1 MVSASVKAPPVS
13 FSVYSPSGSLLKIAS
28 VLPEVHVMESAVLLP
43 TVIFLLFSTVTS
55 SSVAPLS
62 SGLVSVRISVAPVTS
77 CFPVMSL
84 LPMVSLE
91 VSSSITILLSSLV
104 SPFTF
109 PTLPSAPTSKFI
121 SSVFLVKPSG
131 AVVSSSVY
139 TPAGRFSSITPPL
152 ALSEVHVMVLPL
164 VSIPA
169 VLPSL

>member
-1 MVSASVKAPPVS
+1 M
-13 FSVYSPSGSLLKIAS
+13 PSGSLLKIAS
-28 VLPEVHVMESAVLLP
+28 VLPEVHVMESAVLLS
-43 TVIFLLFSTVTS
+43 TRIFAVTP

-62 SGLVSVRISVAPVTS
+62 SGFVSVRVNVAPVTS
-77 CFPVMSL
+77 CFPVMSF

-91 VSSSITILLSSLV
+91 AASSMTTLLSSLV

-109 PTLPSAPTSKFI
+109 PTLPSAPTSKVI

-139 TPAGRFSSITPPL
+139 TPAGRFASVTPPL

>member
-1 MVSASVKAPPVS
+1 MSVKAPPVS
-13 FSVYSPSGSLLKIAS
+13 FSVYSPSGSLLKTAS
-28 VLPEVHVMESAVLLP
+28 VLPEIHVMDSAVLLS

-55 SSVAPLS
+55 FSVAPLS
-62 SGLVSVRISVAPVTS
+62 SGFVRVRVSFAPVTS
-77 CFPVMSL
+77 CFPVMSFFA
-84 LPMVSLE
+84 MVSLE
-91 VSSSITILLSSLV
+91 AASSMTTLLPSLV
-104 SPFTF
+104 SPFTV

-139 TPAGRFSSITPPL
+139 TPAGRFASVTPPL

>member
-1 MVSASVKAPPVS
+1 M
-13 FSVYSPSGSLLKIAS
+13 S
-28 VLPEVHVMESAVLLP
+28 VLPEVHAMESAVLLS
-43 TVIFLLFSTVTS
+43 TVTFAVTS

-62 SGLVSVRISVAPVTS
+62 SGFVKVRVSFAPVTS
-77 CFPVMSL
+77 CFPVMSFL
-84 LPMVSLE
+84 AMVSLE
-91 VSSSITILLSSLV
+91 AASSMTTLLSSLV

-139 TPAGRFSSITPPL
+139 TPAGRFASVTLPL

>member
-1 MVSASVKAPPVS
+1 MSVKASPVS
-13 FSVYSPSGSLLKIAS
+13 FSVYLPSGSLLKIAS
-28 VLPEVHVMESAVLLP
+28 VLPEVHVMESAVLLS
-43 TVIFLLFSTVTS
+43 TRIFAVTL

-62 SGLVSVRISVAPVTS
+62 SGFVRVRVSFAPVTS
-77 CFPVMSL
+77 CFPVMSFL
-84 LPMVSLE
+84 AMVSLE

-104 SPFTF
+104 SPFTV

-121 SSVFLVKPSG
+121 ASVFLVKPSG

-139 TPAGRFSSITPPL
+139 TPAGRFASVTPPL

>member
-1 MVSASVKAPPVS
+1 MSVKASPVS

-28 VLPEVHVMESAVLLP
+28 VLPEVHVMESSVLLA
-43 TVIFLLFSTVTS
+43 TVLFSTVTP

-62 SGLVSVRISVAPVTS
+62 SGFVRVRVSFAPVTS
-77 CFPVMSL
+77 CFPVMSF

-91 VSSSITILLSSLV
+91 AASSMTTLLSSLV
-104 SPFTF
+104 SPFTV

-139 TPAGRFSSITPPL
+139 TPAGRFASVTPPL

>member
-1 MVSASVKAPPVS
+1 M
-13 FSVYSPSGSLLKIAS
+13 PSGSLLKIAS
-28 VLPEVHVMESAVLLP
+28 VLPEVHVMDFASLLS
-43 TVIFLLFSTVTS
+43 TRIFAVTS

-62 SGLVSVRISVAPVTS
+62 SGFVSVRVSFAPVTS
-77 CFPVMSL
+77 CFPVMSF

-91 VSSSITILLSSLV
+91 VESSITILLSSLV

-139 TPAGRFSSITPPL
+139 TPAGRFASVTPPL

>member
-1 MVSASVKAPPVS
+1 MSVKAPPVS
-13 FSVYSPSGSLLKIAS
+13 FSVYLPSGSLLKIAS
-28 VLPEVHVMESAVLLP
+28 VLPEVHVMESAVLLS
-43 TVIFLLFSTVTS
+43 TVIFAVTS

-62 SGLVSVRISVAPVTS
+62 SGFVRVRVSVAPVTS
-77 CFPVMSL
+77 CFPVMSFL
-84 LPMVSLE
+84 AMVSLE
-91 VSSSITILLSSLV
+91 VSSSITTLLSSLV
-104 SPFTF
+104 SPFTV

-139 TPAGRFSSITPPL
+139 TPAGRFASVTPPL

>member
-1 MVSASVKAPPVS
+1 M
-13 FSVYSPSGSLLKIAS
+13 PSGSLLKIAS
-28 VLPEVHVMESAVLLP
+28 VLPEVHVMESSVLLS
-43 TVIFLLFSTVTS
+43 TRIFAVTS

-62 SGLVSVRISVAPVTS
+62 SGFVSVRVSFAPVTS
-77 CFPVMSL
+77 CFPVMSF

-91 VSSSITILLSSLV
+91 VESSITILLSSLV

-139 TPAGRFSSITPPL
+139 TPAGRFASVTPPL

>member
-1 MVSASVKAPPVS
+1 MSVKAPPVS
-13 FSVYSPSGSLLKIAS
+13 FSVYLPSGSLLKIAS
-28 VLPEVHVMESAVLLP
+28 VLPEVHVMESSVLLA
-43 TVIFLLFSTVTS
+43 TVLFSTVTS

-62 SGLVSVRISVAPVTS
+62 SGFVRVRVNVAPVTS
-77 CFPVMSL
+77 CFPVMSFL
-84 LPMVSLE
+84 AMVSLE
-91 VSSSITILLSSLV
+91 AASFMTTLLSSLV
-104 SPFTF
+104 SPFTV

-139 TPAGRFSSITPPL
+139 MPAGRFASVTPPL

>member
-13 FSVYSPSGSLLKIAS
+13 FSVYSPSGSLLKTAS
-28 VLPEVHVMESAVLLP
+28 VLPEVHVMESSVLLP
-43 TVIFLLFSTVTS
+43 TVLFSTVTS

-62 SGLVSVRISVAPVTS
+62 SGFVRVRVSVAPVTS

-91 VSSSITILLSSLV
+91 VLSSITILLSSLV

-139 TPAGRFSSITPPL
+139 TPAGRFASVTPPL

>member
-1 MVSASVKAPPVS
+1 MSVKAPPVS
-13 FSVYSPSGSLLKIAS
+13 FSVYLPSGSLLKIAS
-28 VLPEVHVMESAVLLP
+28 VLPEVHVMESSVLLP
-43 TVIFLLFSTVTS
+43 TILFSTVTS
-55 SSVAPLS
+55 SSVAPFS
-62 SGLVSVRISVAPVTS
+62 SGFVSFRVNFAPVTS
-77 CFPVMSL
+77 CFPVMSF

-104 SPFTF
+104 SPFTV

-139 TPAGRFSSITPPL
+139 TPAGRFASVTPPL

>member
-1 MVSASVKAPPVS
+1 M
-13 FSVYSPSGSLLKIAS
+13 PSGSLLKIAS
-28 VLPEVHVMESAVLLP
+28 VLPEVHVIDFASLLSTRIFAVTP
-43 TVIFLLFSTVTS
+43 

-62 SGLVSVRISVAPVTS
+62 SGFVSVRVNVAPVTS
-77 CFPVMSL
+77 CFPVMSF

-91 VSSSITILLSSLV
+91 AASSMTTLLSSLV

-109 PTLPSAPTSKFI
+109 PTLPSAPTSKVI

-139 TPAGRFSSITPPL
+139 TPAGRFASVTPPL

>member
-1 MVSASVKAPPVS
+1 MSVKAPPVS
-13 FSVYSPSGSLLKIAS
+13 FSVYLPSGSLLKIAF
-28 VLPEVHVMESAVLLP
+28 VLPEVHVMESAVLLS
-43 TVIFLLFSTVTS
+43 TRIFAVTP

-62 SGLVSVRISVAPVTS
+62 SAFVSVRVSFAPVTS
-77 CFPVMSL
+77 CFPVMSF

-91 VSSSITILLSSLV
+91 VESSITILLSSLV

-139 TPAGRFSSITPPL
+139 TPAGRFASVTPPL

>member
-1 MVSASVKAPPVS
+1 MSVKAPPVS
-13 FSVYSPSGSLLKIAS
+13 FSVYLPSGSLLRSMS
-28 VLPEVHVMESAVLLP
+28 VLPEVHVMESAVLLS
-43 TVIFLLFSTVTS
+43 TVTFAVTS

-62 SGLVSVRISVAPVTS
+62 SAFVSIRVSFAPVTS
-77 CFPVMSL
+77 CFPVMSFFA
-84 LPMVSLE
+84 MVSLE
-91 VSSSITILLSSLV
+91 AASSMTTLLSSLV
-104 SPFTF
+104 SPFTV

-139 TPAGRFSSITPPL
+139 TPAGRFASVTPPL

>member
-1 MVSASVKAPPVS
+1 M
-13 FSVYSPSGSLLKIAS
+13 
-28 VLPEVHVMESAVLLP
+28 
-43 TVIFLLFSTVTS
+43 TT
-55 SSVAPLS
+55 
-62 SGLVSVRISVAPVTS
+62 
-77 CFPVMSL
+77 
-84 LPMVSLE
+84 
-91 VSSSITILLSSLV
+91 LLSSLV
-104 SPFTF
+104 SPLTV

-139 TPAGRFSSITPPL
+139 TPAGRFASVTPPL

>member
-1 MVSASVKAPPVS
+1 MSVKAPPVS
-13 FSVYSPSGSLLKIAS
+13 FSVYLPSGSLLKIAS
-28 VLPEVHVMESAVLLP
+28 VLPEVHVMESAVLLS
-43 TVIFLLFSTVTS
+43 TVIFAVTS

-62 SGLVSVRISVAPVTS
+62 SGFVRVRVSVAPVTS
-77 CFPVMSL
+77 CFPVMSFL
-84 LPMVSLE
+84 AMVSLE
-91 VSSSITILLSSLV
+91 VSSSITTLLSSLV
-104 SPFTF
+104 SPFTV

-121 SSVFLVKPSG
+121 ASVFLVKPSG

-139 TPAGRFSSITPPL
+139 TPAGRFSSVTPPL